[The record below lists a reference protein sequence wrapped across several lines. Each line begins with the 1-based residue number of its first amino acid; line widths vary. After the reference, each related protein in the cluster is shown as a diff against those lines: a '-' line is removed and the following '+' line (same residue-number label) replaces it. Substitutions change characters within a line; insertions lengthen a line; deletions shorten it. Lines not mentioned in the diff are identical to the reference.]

1 MKIYDCCMFFDEEM
15 LLGLRL
21 KTLNKY
27 VDKFIIVES
36 KYTHS
41 GDKKK
46 LIFDINK
53 YTEFK
58 NKINYIVI
66 EDPPEDIED
75 INNDDDENQK
85 NIKHIM
91 NALRRENYQRNKIND
106 GLKDAA
112 PEDWIIISDLDEIPN
127 LDEINF
133 NTINKKIIFFKQRVF
148 YYKLNLE
155 LKNIHWI
162 GSKAVQKKNLISPQW
177 LRNIKDRIYPKW
189 RLDIIFSKKKYNN
202 IFYVYAGGWHFSYVK
217 KPEDI
222 EKKLKSYLHHR
233 EYDLEP
239 LGIEKIKNFVN
250 NKSVIYDHRVDQ
262 TQYKFSGTQ
271 KLEKI
276 KLNTLPPDIENNIN
290 FYILNINNHIIL
302 Y

>member
-53 YTEFK
+53 YSEFK
-58 NKINYIVI
+58 NKINYIVL
-66 EDPPEDIED
+66 EDPPGGIED
-75 INNDDDENQK
+75 INNDDNENQK

-106 GLKDAA
+106 GLNDAA

-177 LRNIKDRIYPKW
+177 LRNIKDRIYSKW
-189 RLDIIFSKKKYNN
+189 RLDIIFSKKKYNS
-202 IFYVYAGGWHFSYVK
+202 IFYVYDGGWHFSFVK

-239 LGIEKIKNFVN
+239 LGIKKIKNFVN

-262 TQYKFSGTQ
+262 TQYKFSGAQ

-276 KLNTLPPDIENNIN
+276 KLNSLPPDIENNIN
-290 FYILNINNHIIL
+290 FYKDWLD
-302 Y
+302 

>member
-27 VDKFIIVES
+27 IDKFIIVES

-46 LIFDINK
+46 LIFNINK
-53 YTEFK
+53 YSEFK
-58 NKINYIVI
+58 NKINYIVTEDYAEGI
-66 EDPPEDIED
+66 ENV
-75 INNDDDENQK
+75 NNDDNENQK

-91 NALRRENYQRNKIND
+91 NALRRENYQRNKIKD
-106 GLKDAA
+106 GLNEATSD
-112 PEDWIIISDLDEIPN
+112 DWILISDLDEIPN
-127 LDEINF
+127 LDKINF
-133 NTINKKIIFFKQRVF
+133 NEINKKIIFFKQRVF

-155 LKNIHWI
+155 LKKIHWI

-177 LRNIKDRIYPKW
+177 LRNIKDRIYSKW

-202 IFYVYAGGWHFSYVK
+202 IFYINDGGWHFSYIK

-222 EKKLKSYLHHR
+222 EKKLRSYLHHR

-262 TQYKFSGTQ
+262 TQYKFSGSQ

-276 KLNTLPPDIENNIN
+276 ALDNLPPDVENNVN
-290 FYILNINNHIIL
+290 FYKEWLD
-302 Y
+302 